1 MLLEPYV
8 MSGEKTA
15 SAVIS
20 DRPGL
25 LMGIDFLPPSSG
37 TAILKIYDSASATTS
52 GKTIIFEA
60 LIAAGTSTSSL
71 SLPMA
76 RFVSQ
81 GIYAVLTD
89 GSTSALFNVGYS
101 RL

>member
-1 MLLEPYV
+1 MLFEPYI
-8 MSGEKTA
+8 MSGEKSA

-37 TAILKIYDSASATTS
+37 AAVLKIYDSATATTS

-60 LIAAGTSTSSL
+60 SIAAGTSTNSL

-76 RFVSQ
+76 RFVTQ

-89 GSTSALFNVGYS
+89 GSASALFNVGYS
-101 RL
+101 RI